1 MTKTTL
7 AGNSMFRQIL
17 VPSKENATITLP
29 AEWHGR
35 EVEVIIFPLE
45 KPQQS
50 KEKKLPHYIGLDMSG
65 FKFNRE
71 EANAR

>member
-1 MTKTTL
+1 ML
-7 AGNSMFRQIL
+7 RQIL

-29 AEWHGR
+29 VEWYGR

-45 KPQQS
+45 KQQA

>member
-1 MTKTTL
+1 ML
-7 AGNSMFRQIL
+7 RQII

-29 AEWHGR
+29 AKWYGR

-45 KPQQS
+45 KRQSS
-50 KEKKLPHYIGLDMSG
+50 KEKKLPRYIGLDMSG